1 MAQKPFIL
9 TMGSSGVG
17 KSSLLNALVAD
28 KEAFG
33 VSKDAKAGE
42 KEPRVVEKDHLKVM
56 DSGGFADPDGKD
68 AEIGMML
75 YEQFKRHG
83 APSAIL
89 LCSAGVRYDE
99 MCQRVVGFLQRA
111 FGDQALSRVI
121 FVLTRL
127 PLDDRGLKM
136 HEKDAGR
143 EVPKQPDDKW
153 RTATVLRWREEL
165 STGLNKEM
173 NDPKKHKWLGG
184 TAAVPVL
191 ILDSHA
197 KLFDDVADES
207 EVTLFDDQV
216 KFMLELST
224 KEPLRM
230 LEALDNKL
238 TDFLEAGVP
247 QVVADILQDA
257 DKSKEGQETFFK
269 RNSYLEFL
277 QKKLEDEEN
286 GLSRRLC
293 ERLGAIV
300 VQEIKDDMMRHGLTP
315 EDLKRI
321 KDAKLYNNCDETAFD
336 TIVSFTTLGVGVAGA
351 VAGGVVF
358 SLLATLTVGGASQ
371 GLIWAA
377 GAVAALEAA
386 AAGGAMSGG
395 AALFSAAACT
405 GIGLGIFAGV
415 AVLGGGIWAVTTAA
429 WTRQGAIAEVQEQV
443 CKKLDDPTQKLK
455 ENMRDAAMRLFFD
468 YTRVAADVQAKLNSL
483 SQDSG

>member
-68 AEIGMML
+68 AEIGVML
-75 YEQFKRHG
+75 YEQFKRRG

-99 MCQRVVGFLQRA
+99 MCQRVVGFLQRV

-121 FVLTRL
+121 FVLTKH

-224 KEPLRM
+224 KEPLRF

-247 QVVADILQDA
+247 QVVADFLQDA

-277 QKKLEDEEN
+277 QKKLQDEEN
-286 GLSRRLC
+286 GLSMRLC
-293 ERLGAIV
+293 EQLGAIV
-300 VQEIKDDMMRHGLTP
+300 EQEIKDDMRKYQMTP
-315 EDLKRI
+315 EDLKKI
-321 KDAKLYNNCDETAFD
+321 KAHKLYNQCDEGTFD
-336 TIVSFTTLGVGVAGA
+336 RTFALGVGATGA
-351 VAGGVVF
+351 VAGYGVGLSVYAATAVTG
-358 SLLATLTVGGASQ
+358 LASTVI
-371 GLIWAA
+371 GLIIA
-377 GAVAALEAA
+377 GAV
-386 AAGGAMSGG
+386 G
-395 AALFSAAACT
+395 
-405 GIGLGIFAGV
+405 
-415 AVLGGGIWAVTTAA
+415 VLGGTIWAVTTAA
-429 WTRQGAIAEVQEQV
+429 WTRQVAIAEVQEQV
-443 CKKLDDPTQKLK
+443 LQNIDDPEKNVK

-468 YTRVAADVQAKLNSL
+468 YTRVMADAQAKLNSL

>member
-1 MAQKPFIL
+1 M
-9 TMGSSGVG
+9 
-17 KSSLLNALVAD
+17 AD

-143 EVPKQPDDKW
+143 GVPKQPDDKW

-224 KEPLRM
+224 KEPLRF

-247 QVVADILQDA
+247 QVVADFLQDA

-277 QKKLEDEEN
+277 QKKLQDEEN
-286 GLSRRLC
+286 GLSMRLC
-293 ERLGAIV
+293 EQLGAIV
-300 VQEIKDDMMRHGLTP
+300 EQEIKDDMRKYQMTP
-315 EDLKRI
+315 EDLKKI
-321 KDAKLYNNCDETAFD
+321 KAHKLYNQCDEGTFD
-336 TIVSFTTLGVGVAGA
+336 RTFALGVGATGA
-351 VAGGVVF
+351 VAGYGVGLSVYAATAVTG
-358 SLLATLTVGGASQ
+358 LAS
-371 GLIWAA
+371 
-377 GAVAALEAA
+377 
-386 AAGGAMSGG
+386 
-395 AALFSAAACT
+395 T
-405 GIGLGIFAGV
+405 GIGLIIAGAV
-415 AVLGGGIWAVTTAA
+415 GVLGGTIWAVTTAA
-429 WTRQGAIAEVQEQV
+429 WTRQVAIAEVQEQV
-443 CKKLDDPTQKLK
+443 LQNIDDPEKNVK
-455 ENMRDAAMRLFFD
+455 ENMRDAALRLFFD
-468 YTRVAADVQAKLNSL
+468 YTRVMADAQAKLNSL